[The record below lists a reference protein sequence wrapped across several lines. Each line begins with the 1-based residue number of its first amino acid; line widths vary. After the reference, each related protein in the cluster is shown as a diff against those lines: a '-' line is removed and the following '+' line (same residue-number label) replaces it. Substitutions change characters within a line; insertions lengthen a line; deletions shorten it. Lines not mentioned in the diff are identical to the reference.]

1 MTRIQIVASLSEDVR
16 KRFITNIVDC
26 NEDVDIIDRWM
37 NNEDS
42 NRGEGI
48 YGAFTFSTTREGH
61 NYWAKVNANLK
72 K

>member
-1 MTRIQIVASLSEDVR
+1 MTRIQMVASLSEDIR

-26 NEDVDIIDRWM
+26 NTSVDFIDQWM

-42 NRGEGI
+42 NRGGGI
-48 YGAFTFSTTREGH
+48 CSAFTWSTTREGH